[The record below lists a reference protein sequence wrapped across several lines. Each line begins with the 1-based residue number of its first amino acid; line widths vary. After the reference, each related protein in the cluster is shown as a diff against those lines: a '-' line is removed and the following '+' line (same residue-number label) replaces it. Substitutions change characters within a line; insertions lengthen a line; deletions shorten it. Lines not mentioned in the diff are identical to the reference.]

1 MTWYLLKKPDGS
13 IVYPYSMAQL
23 RTDNPTTSFPES
35 LDAIAD
41 DWNCYPVQPS
51 NQPQYN
57 PITHTLTEGEPKL
70 MNGEYQQTW
79 QLVAYPLEQVKLNK
93 LTQINQE
100 WHELEIAGWDC
111 GQGHLGLSAEDV
123 ALLSGAFALAKEG
136 AALGLPLPSIV
147 TQENNQIDFATIQEM
162 TQLMLMYG
170 AARSQ
175 MSTEFA
181 ARRRQVAAAVTVAE
195 VEGV

>member
-1 MTWYLLKKPDGS
+1 MLNQISLSIIVIDNNYAVTLNAANDDNVSKTIKMPVSITSEDGLFITNLIGKTWNFMPGAEPDALS
-13 IVYPYSMAQL
+13 QSKARKLQEINNQW
-23 RTDNPTTSFPES
+23 N
-35 LDAIAD
+35 AIE
-41 DWNCYPVQPS
+41 
-51 NQPQYN
+51 
-57 PITHTLTEGEPKL
+57 T
-70 MNGEYQQTW
+70 
-79 QLVAYPLEQVKLNK
+79 
-93 LTQINQE
+93 
-100 WHELEIAGWDC
+100 AGWDC

-136 AALGLPLPSIV
+136 AALGLPLPSLV

-195 VEGV
+195 VEGI